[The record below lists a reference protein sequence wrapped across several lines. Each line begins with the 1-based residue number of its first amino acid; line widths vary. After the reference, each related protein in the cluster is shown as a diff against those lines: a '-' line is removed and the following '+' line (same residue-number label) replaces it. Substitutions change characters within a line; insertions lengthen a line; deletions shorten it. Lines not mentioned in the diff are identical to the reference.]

1 MKVVLTGFMGAG
13 KTTVGSELARFLGW
27 PFVDLDEVIER
38 RTGKTIREIFESH
51 GEAYFRQL
59 EREVFEQALRKDPVV
74 IAAGGGTLTQEAN
87 FQLAFRSALVVWINT
102 GFSLIA
108 QRVAAGKKEDRPLFR
123 DEVTA
128 WKLYQER
135 LPTYRRAHLTV
146 DVTADESSSSVAL
159 RIVGLLRSRSCSI

>member
-13 KTTVGSELARFLGW
+13 KTTVGRELARLLGW
-27 PFVDLDEVIER
+27 PFVDLDEVVER

-51 GEAYFRQL
+51 GEAHFRQL
-59 EREVFEQALRKDPVV
+59 EREAMEQALRKDPVV
-74 IAAGGGTLTQEAN
+74 IAAGGGTLAQEAN
-87 FQLAFRSALVVWINT
+87 FQLASRSALVVWIKT
-102 GFSLIA
+102 DFSILA

-123 DEVTA
+123 DEVAA

-135 LPTYRRAHLTV
+135 LPSYRRAHVTV
-146 DVTADESSSSVAL
+146 EVVADESSTSVAQ